1 MALTILVT
9 SSPTVLSSD
18 QLITQITE
26 LQQQHQ
32 IVQIFFLAEGLM
44 HTLDHSVITYL
55 SHLNI
60 ASQTQQPIEIGYCP
74 SSAARHIPNYHSDIV
89 NDYGLTQFYALI
101 HHSQQLEQM

>member
-9 SSPTVLSSD
+9 SSSTVLSSD

-44 HTLDHSVITYL
+44 HTLDHSLITYL

-60 ASQTQQPIEIGYCP
+60 ASQTQRPIEIGYCP

>member
-1 MALTILVT
+1 MAFTILVT
-9 SSPTVLSSD
+9 SSPAVLSSE

-44 HTLDHSVITYL
+44 HTLNHGVMTYL
-55 SHLNI
+55 SHLNT

-101 HHSQQLEQM
+101 HNTQQLEQI